1 MEDQPLALCDA
12 QSIEPSDLVEADH
25 VRKQYNGSNF
35 YAKPSP
41 KYRWYYLSRQ
51 RKEEVTLLK
60 MFDSDPDI
68 KAKCKLPGESLDT
81 FSLILR

>member
-12 QSIEPSDLVEADH
+12 RSIEPSDLVEADH
-25 VRKQYNGSNF
+25 VRKQYSGSNF

-41 KYRWYYLSRQ
+41 RYRWHYLNRQ
-51 RKEEVTLLK
+51 RKEELTLLK

-68 KAKCKLPGESLDT
+68 KAKCKRPGESSNA
-81 FSLILR
+81 FSLMIR